1 MLHIL
6 EILPLIRV
14 RIFLGPGFFP
24 HALPVL
30 HSLLKHTTISVAV
43 CPSVLP
49 VPFSPAIAV
58 LAKVDVTVSKYVRAL
73 AMSQTMPP
81 FALVAVAVRPL
92 MNTVTVSFVL
102 NPLANIAVACMS
114 LPNAITVL
122 QAI

>member
-1 MLHIL
+1 
-6 EILPLIRV
+6 
-14 RIFLGPGFFP
+14 
-24 HALPVL
+24 
-30 HSLLKHTTISVAV
+30 
-43 CPSVLP
+43 
-49 VPFSPAIAV
+49 
-58 LAKVDVTVSKYVRAL
+58 L